1 MYKPRSSRQALVS
14 WQGRVA
20 PLLLLTC
27 TPQNTA
33 AVLTSSEYLAYRSMN
48 RIEFIRKLL
57 QSFALI
63 EFSQLHFRFYECS
76 IYFCSRMSATY
87 HCPTKHCPTSLLQEL
102 MSFPSGA
109 ARRVFTV
116 TRWDQGRRCQERR
129 RLG

>member
-20 PLLLLTC
+20 PLLLTC

-33 AVLTSSEYLAYRSMN
+33 AVLTSSGYLAYRSRN
-48 RIEFIRKLL
+48 RNYKEIVALTSVGAFSTWNFDRNIFDFINKCSLNI
-57 QSFALI
+57 FCEAL
-63 EFSQLHFRFYECS
+63 
-76 IYFCSRMSATY
+76 
-87 HCPTKHCPTSLLQEL
+87 PPSLLQEL

-129 RLG
+129 RQG